1 MNKIHSANR
10 SLANKILACIGL
22 FLILILDFFYW
33 EIPLFGDV
41 EAPVWS
47 WSHIIR
53 SFLLLILTIVSLNA
67 ITGSKATKLQWDTFK
82 NIPFEKYLVYLV
94 LIGATFNISLFIIIP
109 KIFSR
114 LTVEDGVIENF
125 SALLLF
131 LGAITSILILWKTR
145 TTPGISGII
154 KLTVLFLAFLLFII
168 AMEEVSWFQRQLKI
182 DVRSNDFFKSNEQL
196 EMNFHNFFSV
206 AFEYIYY
213 TSTFLFFVVIPYIY
227 MISPQYSKIR
237 FLSIFIARPYIAII
251 ATIANVYNY
260 EKWDS
265 LLTQIAVFAC
275 ILILIKISQSI
286 NISKTE
292 KNIIRLYII
301 LIIATQLLFLVN
313 GSRFVR
319 YWEVTE
325 YKEFYIAILLFL
337 YPLSVWT
344 QIKNESQKPIS

>member
-1 MNKIHSANR
+1 
-10 SLANKILACIGL
+10 
-22 FLILILDFFYW
+22 
-33 EIPLFGDV
+33 
-41 EAPVWS
+41 
-47 WSHIIR
+47 
-53 SFLLLILTIVSLNA
+53 
-67 ITGSKATKLQWDTFK
+67 
-82 NIPFEKYLVYLV
+82 
-94 LIGATFNISLFIIIP
+94 
-109 KIFSR
+109 
-114 LTVEDGVIENF
+114 
-125 SALLLF
+125 
-131 LGAITSILILWKTR
+131 
-145 TTPGISGII
+145 
-154 KLTVLFLAFLLFII
+154 
-168 AMEEVSWFQRQLKI
+168 
-182 DVRSNDFFKSNEQL
+182 
-196 EMNFHNFFSV
+196 
-206 AFEYIYY
+206 
-213 TSTFLFFVVIPYIY
+213 